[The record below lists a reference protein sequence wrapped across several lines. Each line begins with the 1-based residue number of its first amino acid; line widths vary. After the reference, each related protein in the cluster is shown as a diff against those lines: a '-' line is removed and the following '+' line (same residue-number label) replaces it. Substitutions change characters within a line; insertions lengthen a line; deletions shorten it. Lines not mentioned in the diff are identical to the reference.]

1 MNKKLVVMIFLVC
14 ALLIFMGMALRFYFD
29 IKKIYT
35 QSLANGDCKDKEVYE
50 NKKQS
55 KLKKYH
61 NNGKVEHIVFSVPE
75 AHGSVKMI
83 LRKGILVT
91 RPAARA
97 TVIICHGFMCNKND
111 VSFLRSIFF
120 DYNVLVFDFRAH
132 GENIQDQCSSF
143 GVNEVLDLEGA
154 VAFVRNNPDLA
165 KLPLIAYGFSM
176 GAVTAI
182 LAQAQHPDMFSAL
195 ILDCPFDS
203 TEMVIHRLIE
213 QLSFSIAG
221 YQYGLPGR
229 NLLKKYAY
237 NPSIQAMVKLALKTV
252 AHVGTH
258 DIATCILPSNT
269 VQEIKKVTVPAFF
282 ITCKND
288 DKAPVE
294 AVRSIYVNKP
304 GYKRLWLT
312 SGRNHFDSFFYNPEK
327 YTHKVRSFIKNFLDD
342 ELKNKVT
349 AKIVEDMDDAFVHK
363 EVL

>member
-1 MNKKLVVMIFLVC
+1 MNKKILLMIFLTS
-14 ALLIFMGMALRFYFD
+14 ATIIFIGIGMRFYFD
-29 IKKIYT
+29 IKNIYT
-35 QSLANGDCKDKEVYE
+35 HSIATPDCKDKEDYE
-50 NKKQS
+50 IKKQS

-61 NNGKVEHIVFSVPE
+61 NNSTVENIVFTVPE
-75 AHGSVKMI
+75 ARGSEKTI
-83 LRKGILVT
+83 LRKGIMVT
-91 RPAARA
+91 RQNARA
-97 TVIICHGFMCNKND
+97 TIIICHGFMCNKND
-111 VSFLRSIFF
+111 VSFLRSIFY
-120 DYNVLVFDFRAH
+120 DYNVMVFDFRAH
-132 GENIQDQCSSF
+132 GENIEDQCSSF

-154 VAFVRNNPDLA
+154 VAYIKNKPDLA
-165 KLPLIAYGFSM
+165 TVPLIAYGFSM

-182 LAQAQHPDMFSAL
+182 LAQAQHPDMFKAL

-203 TEMVIHRLIE
+203 TEMVIQRLIE
-213 QLSFSIAG
+213 QLTFSVAG

-229 NLLKKYAY
+229 GLLKRYAY
-237 NPSIQAMVKLALKTV
+237 NPSIQALVKLALKTV
-252 AHVGTH
+252 AHVGMH

-269 VQEIKKVTVPAFF
+269 VQEIKKVTVPCFF

-294 AVRSIYVNKP
+294 AVRAIYANKP

-327 YTHKVRSFIKNFLDD
+327 YTHKIRSFIKSFLDD

>member
-1 MNKKLVVMIFLVC
+1 MNKKVVLMIFLTGAVI
-14 ALLIFMGMALRFYFD
+14 IFISLGMRFYWD
-29 IKKIYT
+29 IKNIYT
-35 QSLANGDCKDKEVYE
+35 RSIASADCKDKEDFE
-50 NKKQS
+50 IKKQS

-61 NNGKVEHIVFSVPE
+61 NNGKVEHIIFSVPNSR
-75 AHGSVKMI
+75 GSQKMI

-91 RPAARA
+91 RPGARA
-97 TVIICHGFMCNKND
+97 TIVICHGFMCNKND
-111 VSFLRSIFF
+111 VSFLRSIFY
-120 DYNVLVFDFRAH
+120 DYNVMVFDFRAH
-132 GENIQDQCSSF
+132 GENIEDQCSSF

-154 VAFVRNNPDLA
+154 VAFVKSKPELS

-182 LAQAQHPDMFSAL
+182 LTQAQHPDMFSAL

-213 QLSFSIAG
+213 KLTFSIGG
-221 YQYGLPGR
+221 YQWGLPGR
-229 NLLKKYAY
+229 GLLKKYAY
-237 NPSIQAMVKLALKTV
+237 HPSIQAIVKLALKTV

-258 DIATCILPSNT
+258 DIVTCILPSNT
-269 VQEIKKVTVPAFF
+269 VQEVQKVTVPTFF

-288 DKAPVE
+288 DKAPIE
-294 AVRSIYVNKP
+294 AVRSIYLNKP

-327 YTHKVRSFIKNFLDD
+327 YTHKVRSFIKSFLDN

-349 AKIVEDMDDAFVHK
+349 AKIVEDMDDPFVHK
-363 EVL
+363 EIL